1 MMRVEISRS
10 SVICFSGLIRVI
22 VHPEEALMLRMIP
35 VSLLILMLQSA
46 GQQPAPIPPVS
57 ATAGNSLFLHG
68 TVKDPYGAVTYA
80 QIQISEV
87 EQDGSPDKVDHL
99 EVKARPIVLDTNPY
113 GQYSIRLPAGRYEIC
128 VTGREFIKSCRMTHA
143 DETGDVTADF
153 SLDSDPVLLKALQ
166 PAESEVMD
174 QRLAILAG
182 KDAINCGSSP
192 VKGNPEGVNRC
203 ARDAFRRHKAFYVRY
218 GFQGIDSEI
227 SDGLAFDGSGAGYGV
242 IFDSMG
248 FSDEGLEKD
257 ASMPDGSHTVILR
270 CPSPVRLRKTRTG
283 TLSCFK
289 KSKPFLIGDSM

>member
-1 MMRVEISRS
+1 
-10 SVICFSGLIRVI
+10 
-22 VHPEEALMLRMIP
+22 
-35 VSLLILMLQSA
+35 
-46 GQQPAPIPPVS
+46 
-57 ATAGNSLFLHG
+57 
-68 TVKDPYGAVTYA
+68 
-80 QIQISEV
+80 
-87 EQDGSPDKVDHL
+87 
-99 EVKARPIVLDTNPY
+99 
-113 GQYSIRLPAGRYEIC
+113 
-128 VTGREFIKSCRMTHA
+128 MTHA

-153 SLDSDPVLLKALQ
+153 SLDLDPVLLKALQ

-218 GFQGIDSEI
+218 WFQGIDAEI

-242 IFDSMG
+242 VFDSMG
-248 FSDEGLEKD
+248 FSDEGLKKG
-257 ASMPDGSHTVILR
+257 ASMPDGSHTVVLR
-270 CPSPVRLRKTRTG
+270 CPSPVKLRKTRTG